1 MGQFDTV
8 WRVWLHT
15 LAFTAVAAAQTYEY
29 ALNWRAIGTS
39 VVARARAGYSG
50 GPLSRVWF
58 AADGQ
63 ALEVQLRNGRLYRT
77 VNFTDWTPVESPLP
91 HSEPQPAVVDRLPEP
106 AARAYASTGSP
117 YRIFATGRWL
127 WRSEDGGRSWV
138 NLIAQGQTQLIGEQ
152 ILGIALSAQDPDR
165 LAVITREGLWASNDG
180 GDSWISL
187 NAGLPNL
194 RLTRLLAAPQ
204 AGRGLLAE
212 WENGALV
219 EWLPGAKAAWLERTS
234 SAERRETLA
243 WRDAT
248 RQESLLTVH
257 QTDRARLLRSVDG
270 GQRWDDLTADLPA
283 REIMGIAA
291 DRPTG
296 AIYLATERG
305 VYYTVYNL
313 ESNSAPTS
321 WVRLGGNIPREPA
334 LDVMLNDGGN
344 FLYVSL
350 AGEGVFL
357 THAPHRRK
365 QPVLI
370 SAADLSSG
378 AASPGALVSVLG
390 LKVNDAQVAGRPVP
404 VLSATFDESQFQI
417 PYDAAVA
424 PLGLDLNGEGRQLRM
439 DLNLAPTSPA
449 IFTDRDGAPLLV
461 HAETGELL
469 DPSQPVRSGD
479 RIQILLTGLGRV
491 EPPWPAGIAAPA
503 NNPPRVVTPV
513 TVWLNGQ
520 TLAVTRA
527 ELAPG
532 YVGFYVVEAQLPPV
546 LDDGFAELRV
556 EAGGRSSQPIRLRTA
571 FE

>member
-1 MGQFDTV
+1 
-8 WRVWLHT
+8 
-15 LAFTAVAAAQTYEY
+15 
-29 ALNWRAIGTS
+29 
-39 VVARARAGYSG
+39 
-50 GPLSRVWF
+50 
-58 AADGQ
+58 
-63 ALEVQLRNGRLYRT
+63 
-77 VNFTDWTPVESPLP
+77 
-91 HSEPQPAVVDRLPEP
+91 
-106 AARAYASTGSP
+106 
-117 YRIFATGRWL
+117 
-127 WRSEDGGRSWV
+127 
-138 NLIAQGQTQLIGEQ
+138 
-152 ILGIALSAQDPDR
+152 
-165 LAVITREGLWASNDG
+165 
-180 GDSWISL
+180 
-187 NAGLPNL
+187 
-194 RLTRLLAAPQ
+194 LLAAPQ

-234 SAERRETLA
+234 SVARRETLA

-305 VYYTVYNL
+305 VYYTVNNL

-439 DLNLAPTSPA
+439 DLDLAPTSPA